1 MAVETLEKD
10 NQALME
16 RVAGLQQEKWNVE
29 EKHVMLEQSGAA
41 MADELVIKSE
51 LVKQYCMTGQQGKRG
66 SMGTSNFKGAS
77 SSNFKGTSNSNSSS
91 PVQPER
97 SVSLAGRM
105 MKEKLD
111 RLVNKENQ
119 QHVQEVSSMQAML
132 EETLTKNLHLQQD
145 LEHLSQEVVRLSKLA
160 ATAGK

>member
-1 MAVETLEKD
+1 
-10 NQALME
+10 
-16 RVAGLQQEKWNVE
+16 
-29 EKHVMLEQSGAA
+29 
-41 MADELVIKSE
+41 
-51 LVKQYCMTGQQGKRG
+51 
-66 SMGTSNFKGAS
+66 MGTPIKGGGA
-77 SSNFKGTSNSNSSS
+77 GVTHLNSPS

-132 EETLTKNLHLQQD
+132 EETLT
-145 LEHLSQEVVRLSKLA
+145 QESPLTTRSRTHVSGGGPAVQTSSITDQAMRRRA
-160 ATAGK
+160 